1 MVSAIAVWNQILY
14 AIKPKDKLHTLLRN
28 DYIRPTAI
36 TYQPFGLNK
45 QPKLT
50 IQLRLFVVE
59 VVGICPLGR
68 AALATKFKKKY
79 YSPVFAHS
87 REPTIMRIFFELPS
101 LPTKKDAHRRQFVGG
116 GGGT

>member
-1 MVSAIAVWNQILY
+1 MYV
-14 AIKPKDKLHTLLRN
+14 IKPKRIITYTASR
-28 DYIRPTAI
+28 DYIRLTAI
-36 TYQPFGLNK
+36 TYQTFGLNK

-59 VVGICPLGR
+59 VVGICLLGR